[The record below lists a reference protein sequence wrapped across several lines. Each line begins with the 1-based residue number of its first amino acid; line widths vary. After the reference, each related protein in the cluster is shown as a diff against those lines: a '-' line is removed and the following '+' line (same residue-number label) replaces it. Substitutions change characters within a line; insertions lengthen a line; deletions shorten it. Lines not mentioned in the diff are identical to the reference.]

1 MKPFLLEC
9 HKSQRKRIWLVMLAM
24 VLFEGLWMIVGFHRS
39 GPRDRA
45 QGYALCLYQAA
56 ILNAIVL
63 PVLISVLAS
72 RVCDMEH
79 KGSALKSL
87 LTMQKPGSLF
97 DAKFAFIALHMAAA
111 VLLQTGSF
119 LLIGKVYGFTA
130 AVPVRE
136 LLLYPWTQLLPS
148 LFFALL
154 IQALSLS
161 FVNAFIPL
169 VAGLIGGF
177 LGLMSL
183 FFSPWIARFVPSS
196 YFGLLSTVGMN
207 WDEETRIVDYFYKSF
222 PIWDFLVLLSATA
235 IVYLV
240 CRRRF
245 ANREV

>member
-9 HKSQRKRIWLVMLAM
+9 YKSRRKHLWLIMLAM
-24 VLFEGLWMIVGFHRS
+24 VVFEGLWMIVGLDRS

-79 KGSALKSL
+79 KGAALKAI
-87 LTMQKPGSLF
+87 LTMQQSGSLF
-97 DAKFAFIALHMAAA
+97 DAKFVFIGLHLVAAI
-111 VLLQTGSF
+111 LLQAASF
-119 LLIGKVYGFTA
+119 LLIGKVYGFTE

-136 LLLYPWTQLLPS
+136 LLLYPWTQLLPG

-154 IQALSLS
+154 IQALSLR

-169 VAGLIGGF
+169 VVGLIGGF

-207 WDEETRIVDYFYKSF
+207 WDAQTRIVDYFYKPV
-222 PIWDFLVLLSATA
+222 PIWDFLVLLIATV

-245 ANREV
+245 TNREV